1 MTAPDAHINAVKMRD
16 AVAVANLVKSIGN
29 GNALPPMGDSGWRE
43 VEDSLWTMYLSEN
56 VSLIYYQDPDDARIE
71 LLVADWCYGEVRGAS
86 ISKVNGTMS
95 LVIGMDDGTYVS
107 TPISER
113 TKEGSE

>member
-1 MTAPDAHINAVKMRD
+1 MTASDAHINAVKMRD

-56 VSLIYYQDPDDARIE
+56 VSLMYYQEHPSPR
-71 LLVADWCYGEVRGAS
+71 
-86 ISKVNGTMS
+86 
-95 LVIGMDDGTYVS
+95 
-107 TPISER
+107 
-113 TKEGSE
+113 